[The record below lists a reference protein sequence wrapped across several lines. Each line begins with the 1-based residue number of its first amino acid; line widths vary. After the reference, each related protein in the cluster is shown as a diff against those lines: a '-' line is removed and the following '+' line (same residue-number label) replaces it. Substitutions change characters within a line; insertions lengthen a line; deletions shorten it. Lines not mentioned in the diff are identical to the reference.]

1 MKKLIFI
8 TLLASLLFSCSPQ
21 KRLQNLLNKHPE
33 LKADST
39 LYNVTVKDTF
49 VIKQSEKDTTFSGSI
64 LSNLSSTAEKNKS
77 VTVTTNRA
85 KATLTFMPNNM
96 LNLKAEQLSDT
107 IYIYKNVTVPV
118 PTYIYKTNYI
128 KKELTTWQRLF
139 IRVGRITFFLVIIII
154 VLFFLRLFKIL

>member
-1 MKKLIFI
+1 MKKLITI
-8 TLLASLLFSCSPQ
+8 AILSMLLFSCSPQ
-21 KRLQNLLNKHPE
+21 KRLQSLLKHHPE

-39 LYNVTVKDTF
+39 LYNVTLKDTF

-139 IRVGRITFFLVIIII
+139 IRVGRITFFLIIIII